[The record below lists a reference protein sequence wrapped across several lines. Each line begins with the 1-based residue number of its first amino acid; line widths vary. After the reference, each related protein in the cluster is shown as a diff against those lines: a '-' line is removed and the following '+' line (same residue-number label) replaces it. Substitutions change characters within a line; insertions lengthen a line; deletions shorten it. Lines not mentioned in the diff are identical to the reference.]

1 MASVLS
7 FLGWGTPT
15 PAPAPAKAASG
26 SGEPAAPAPSALQRQ
41 ESASG
46 DEEFVVV
53 DHPADVPVTAAVAT
67 PLPGG
72 TPAMVDLEPD
82 SSSPAPIDTSSSPSP
97 SSSTRACRPY
107 GHAHAPCRPYGH
119 AHSPP
124 ALLRSAVASPVT
136 SAAAPS
142 TASAATP
149 SAAPSSAPFAKATPS
164 SVAVPSSSASSSSS
178 ATKRK
183 SFADAA
189 ASSPVPESS
198 SSVLAYA
205 QDASLSLAEQ
215 IRAKIAELE
224 RETVLAAAMDPV
236 DPRDYSTPTPRPL
249 VRLPRESQR
258 KYDPRTLWA
267 LAVEE
272 PAANG
277 GGKRARRGIVDTVA
291 PSKGKAKPKSQARLE
306 EKELTRARMDKEGQ
320 QHQLVQ
326 QQA

>member
-7 FLGWGTPT
+7 FLGWGAPT
-15 PAPAPAKAASG
+15 PAPAPVKAASA
-26 SGEPAAPAPSALQRQ
+26 SGEPAAPAPSTLQRQ
-41 ESASG
+41 ESALG

-53 DHPADVPVTAAVAT
+53 DHPADAPATAAVAT

-82 SSSPAPIDTSSSPSP
+82 LSSPAPGAIDTSSSSLP

-124 ALLRSAVASPVT
+124 ALLRSAVASPVIP
-136 SAAAPS
+136 AAAPS
-142 TASAATP
+142 TASATP
-149 SAAPSSAPFAKATPS
+149 SAGPSSAPFAKATPS
-164 SVAVPSSSASSSSS
+164 SVAVPSSSASSS

-236 DPRDYSTPTPRPL
+236 DPRDYSTPAPRPL
-249 VRLPRESQR
+249 VHLPRESQR